1 MDRKT
6 FRSQLN
12 FEVLS
17 KLFFDI
23 AEERYPS
30 AEKIKQLVARIVDPL
45 AIDPLENVH
54 IHIAVLNV
62 MRDMVKEVSPTQLYR
77 SLQHRDDLYMAI
89 IEAIEDF
96 EDKVEDL
103 EEKLALEEEE
113 NENF

>member
-6 FRSQLN
+6 LKSHLN

-30 AEKIKQLVARIVDPL
+30 AEKMKQLTGHIVNSLPVRNPIES
-45 AIDPLENVH
+45 AYIK
-54 IHIAVLNV
+54 ISILNT

-89 IEAIEDF
+89 IEALEDF
-96 EDKVEDL
+96 EDEL
-103 EEKLALEEEE
+103 EELEEAALE
-113 NENF
+113 NEDDD